1 MYSREGH
8 GSPPAQELPMNL
20 QNLFALT
27 THISGGIVVN
37 EHFKKLM
44 STKLCPTF
52 LAYIDVINK

>member
-1 MYSREGH
+1 
-8 GSPPAQELPMNL
+8 MNL